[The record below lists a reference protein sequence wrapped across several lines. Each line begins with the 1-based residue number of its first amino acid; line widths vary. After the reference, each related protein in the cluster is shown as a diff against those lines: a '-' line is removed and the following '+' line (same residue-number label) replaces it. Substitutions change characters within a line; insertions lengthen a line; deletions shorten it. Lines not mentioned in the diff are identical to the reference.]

1 MFDENNRVDMKKR
14 HFDSDAKGRRH
25 PLNRRWLLAV
35 SAAFLVAAA
44 LLLLLA
50 ATAIVPGGGAASASS
65 STAAA
70 SLLRDL
76 AGGRGG
82 SSYDPTTPT
91 QLQAILHYAT
101 SRVVPQ
107 QSLAEISLCFNVL
120 RDAAPC
126 NFLVFGLGHDSLMW
140 AALNPHGTTVFLEE
154 GESWIR
160 SVLTKA
166 PSLHAYHVQYPTR
179 LDEADE
185 LLATYGNERD
195 CMPGHAGLGSESRCR
210 LALPGLPEEVREKQ
224 WDVIMIDAPRG
235 YFAAA
240 PGRMGAIFTAAVMAR
255 GRAGEGTTHVFL
267 HDVNRR
273 VERTYAKEFL
283 CMKYKVEGTGR
294 LWHFEIPPS
303 DNVNATRFC

>member
-1 MFDENNRVDMKKR
+1 MFDENKADMKKR
-14 HFDSDAKGRRH
+14 HLDSDGKARRLPLHKG
-25 PLNRRWLLAV
+25 WLV
-35 SAAFLVAAA
+35 TISAAFLVTATLL

-50 ATAIVPGGGAASASS
+50 ATPLVPGRSAA
-65 STAAA
+65 TAV
-70 SLLRDL
+70 SLL
-76 AGGRGG
+76 GRGG
-82 SSYDPTTPT
+82 SGSSSQVTTPT

-120 RDAAPC
+120 REAAPC

-140 AALNPHGTTVFLEE
+140 AALNPRGTTVFLEE

-160 SVLTKA
+160 SVITKA
-166 PSLHAYHVQYPTR
+166 PSLHAFHVHYPTR
-179 LDEADE
+179 LAEANE
-185 LLATYGNERD
+185 LLATYRDERD
-195 CMPGHAGLGSESRCR
+195 CMPGNAGMGGESRCR
-210 LALPGLPEEVREKQ
+210 LALPGLPEEVRDKQ

-235 YFAAA
+235 YFAEA

-255 GRAGEGTTHVFL
+255 GRTGEGVTHVFL

-273 VERTYAKEFL
+273 VERAYAKEFL
-283 CMKYKVEGTGR
+283 CMKNKVEGVGR

-303 DNVNATRFC
+303 SNVNATRFC